1 MELDWNLLECEIR
14 SAAVRIARE
23 VISDHPS
30 QTFYGLALEVTAT
43 APDTADAS
51 PDEPLCLPVLAL
63 NSEEAFGRDLDDEAR
78 QVLALEQGVDA
89 AAQLSDLEEPEAAAG
104 GFYSPR
110 WDASTWHWCSM
121 DLFSDDHAEA
131 WNDRLNAA
139 AAEHGWEPTVRRYYR
154 CLIAAVTAV
163 RKELDKHRAHLVA
176 FVADEEHAEKLL
188 LRCLTHEQLEKHF
201 PELLDLEP
209 EAGLDGDAGL
219 GGDDA
224 AVEPAR

>member
-51 PDEPLCLPVLAL
+51 PDEPLRLPVLAL
-63 NSEEAFGRDLDDEAR
+63 NSEEAFGRDVDDEAR
-78 QVLALEQGVDA
+78 QVLALDQEVDD
-89 AAQLSDLEEPEAAAG
+89 AAQLSDLEDPDDAG
-104 GFYSPR
+104 GFYSSR
-110 WDASTWHWCSM
+110 WDASSWHWCSM
-121 DLFSDDHAEA
+121 DLFNEDHAEA
-131 WNDRLNAA
+131 WNERLNAA
-139 AAEHGWEPTVRRYYR
+139 AAEHGWEATVRRYYR

-163 RKELDKHRAHLVA
+163 RKELDKHRVHLVA

-188 LRCLTHEQLEKHF
+188 LRCLTHEQLEKYF
-201 PELLDLEP
+201 PELLDLEL
-209 EAGLDGDAGL
+209 ETDLDGEVGPE
-219 GGDDA
+219 DDGA
-224 AVEPAR
+224 VVEPAR